1 MRDWIGELGLKMDL
15 VPLLEQELQRL
26 AVHRLKPKTV
36 LFQPGDTAR
45 GFVVLI
51 SGRIHVYLTGR
62 SGRELLLYSV
72 TPGETCL
79 QTTLGLLGEASYS
92 GEGVAETD
100 VEAVIIPPPLFLKL
114 MDQSARFRAFVF
126 RAFAARLSDAFFV
139 MEQVAFVKVEARLAR
154 ELLNRAG
161 EGRQVDATHQEL
173 AVAIGSAREV
183 VSRRLE
189 ALASGGL
196 IAADRGRIDIL
207 DPVQLERIA
216 GVQTLPLA

>member
-1 MRDWIGELGLKMDL
+1 MRDWISEMGLDLELAP
-15 VPLLEQELQRL
+15 VLEQELRRL
-26 AVHRLKPKTV
+26 TMARLKPKTV

-45 GFVVLI
+45 GFVLLL

-79 QTTLGLLGEASYS
+79 QTTLGLLGEAPYS
-92 GEGVAETD
+92 GEGVTETD
-100 VEAVIIPPPLFLKL
+100 AEAVIIPPALFLKL

-139 MEQVAFVKVEARLAR
+139 LEQVAFVKVEARLAR
-154 ELLNRAG
+154 EILNRAG
-161 EGRQVDATHQEL
+161 SGSKVDVTHQEL

-189 ALASGGL
+189 ALGSGGVIL
-196 IAADRGRIDIL
+196 VDRGRIEIIDRGH
-207 DPVQLERIA
+207 LERIA
-216 GVQTLPLA
+216 GTQTLPPA